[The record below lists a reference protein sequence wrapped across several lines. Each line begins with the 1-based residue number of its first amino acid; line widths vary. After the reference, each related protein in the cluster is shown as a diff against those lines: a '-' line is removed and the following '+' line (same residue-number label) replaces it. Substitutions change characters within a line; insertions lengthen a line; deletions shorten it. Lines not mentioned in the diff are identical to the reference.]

1 MGKPL
6 LLSFWQLFLTVQLP
20 LIFKSFEFQNTVI
33 IAFSGDSVNA
43 RICHRSVLY
52 SYRNFFNDFYDKMV

>member
-6 LLSFWQLFLTVQLP
+6 LLSFWQLFLTIQLP

-43 RICHRSVLY
+43 RICRRSVLY